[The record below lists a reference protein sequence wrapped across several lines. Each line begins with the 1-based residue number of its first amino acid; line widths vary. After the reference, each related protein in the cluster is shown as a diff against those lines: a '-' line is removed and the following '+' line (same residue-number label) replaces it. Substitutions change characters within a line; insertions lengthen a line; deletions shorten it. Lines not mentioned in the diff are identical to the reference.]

1 MISLPFDKWKLSFY
15 EYDFEIQYEEHSNEI
30 RLVGFKILNLL
41 MTFAA
46 LIALIIFVVQQQPS
60 VLIIMMAAV
69 VFCCFGLYL
78 LSPKLKPRLKFVFS
92 CMYIWSVS
100 TNVMIAMS
108 GNNIPNFFFGFNT
121 SALLFGI
128 LQFSDNKLKII
139 YTIVTPLIIIFLF
152 EVYTTNNIQFIL
164 HSGACMS
171 FISVLT
177 YMFEYTSRLA
187 FSLNLIANKQKE
199 IIDEFVTDSMFAIS
213 LDDRTRQFNLEFKN
227 KAFESLKNIKD
238 SEQIR
243 QFLRTSYVLNNMNES
258 QKLNEKALSKLQK
271 LEEFFFKKIRSPE
284 GFMNNENQ
292 DDEIEIIQQD
302 KINEKYKSMKLIVKL
317 FNFGKP
323 ILIVIIKTEQ
333 VHNLIESYEKD
344 IIEYQQ
350 QIVGY
355 SQEILN
361 SQANI
366 NLEIKKIKQHFSKNI
381 QDQMFLKLQCL
392 NLQIMNQVRNYIIY
406 FQQEKIQQLT
416 QIQYIS
422 NLNLYLDTIQQYLS
436 TIAEYYSVKFM
447 LQHQMEIQLSLNI
460 NIKFLTQISINLFQQ
475 ILMHSMKN
483 QVISLNITEELQT
496 STKRQTQQQQV
507 EIKKKVED
515 FQTQS
520 KQLIDL
526 KSISFM
532 FTFYSLHHIN
542 LQRLQS
548 FSMEQKTDVNNFN
561 HIPEYVTCY
570 LLDQMGAKQFCIN
583 QSSRAYRY

>member
-1 MISLPFDKWKLSFY
+1 
-15 EYDFEIQYEEHSNEI
+15 
-30 RLVGFKILNLL
+30 
-41 MTFAA
+41 
-46 LIALIIFVVQQQPS
+46 
-60 VLIIMMAAV
+60 
-69 VFCCFGLYL
+69 
-78 LSPKLKPRLKFVFS
+78 
-92 CMYIWSVS
+92 MY
-100 TNVMIAMS
+100 
-108 GNNIPNFFFGFNT
+108 
-121 SALLFGI
+121 
-128 LQFSDNKLKII
+128 
-139 YTIVTPLIIIFLF
+139 
-152 EVYTTNNIQFIL
+152 
-164 HSGACMS
+164 
-171 FISVLT
+171 
-177 YMFEYTSRLA
+177 EYTSRLA
-187 FSLNLIANKQKE
+187 FSLNLIANKQRE
-199 IIDEFVTDSMFAIS
+199 IIDEFVTDSMFAVS

-227 KAFESLKNIKD
+227 KTFESLKNIKD

-243 QFLRTSYVLNNMNES
+243 QFLRTSYVMNNMNES
-258 QKLNEKALSKLQK
+258 QKQNEKALSKLQK
-271 LEEFFFKKIRSPE
+271 LEEYFFKKIRTTES
-284 GFMNNENQ
+284 FMNNENQ
-292 DDEIEIIQQD
+292 DNEIEIIQQD
-302 KINEKYKSMKLIVKL
+302 KINEKHKSMKLIVKL

-344 IIEYQQ
+344 IIQYQQ
-350 QIVGY
+350 TIVNY

-366 NLEIKKIKQHFSKNI
+366 NQEIKKIKQHFSKNI

-392 NLQIMNQVRNYIIY
+392 NLSIMNQVRNYIIY

-475 ILMHSMKN
+475 ILIHSIMN

-496 STKRQTQQQQV
+496 STKRYTQQV

-526 KSISFM
+526 KLISFT
-532 FTFYSLHHIN
+532 FTFYSPHHIN
-542 LQRLQS
+542 LQHLQS
-548 FSMEQKTDVNNFN
+548 FSMEQKTDINNFN

-570 LLDQMGAKQFCIN
+570 LLDQMGPNNFVQITQTELLDTEGKTFYQNKLKFLIYSDQSQLEPSFLKQILV
-583 QSSRAYRY
+583 QSKKF